1 MKTLLKSYSTV
12 GLWEGPFPPMIYFCL
27 KKKSGLLALNANL
40 HTVLH
45 IFTYDIPE
53 PLIPNMQNKIKLN
66 RVHDYSWIPTQWEG
80 HGARARARSHAHTH
94 THIFPLNSA
103 WFKLGSISGRHS
115 CEIWKV
121 EKRKAF
127 LLGLFLLLLASEIM
141 VLWWQQLS
149 FLCSSSG
156 GPWGSQ
162 WVAPLTEQLSNCQR
176 SRSCQPSLKFTPL
189 DLPTICNHSFP
200 ALNALLL

>member
-27 KKKSGLLALNANL
+27 KKKSGLLALNTNL

-80 HGARARARSHAHTH
+80 HGALARAHTH
-94 THIFPLNSA
+94 THIPIEQCL
-103 WFKLGSISGRHS
+103 IQIR
-115 CEIWKV
+115 IY
-121 EKRKAF
+121 
-127 LLGLFLLLLASEIM
+127 
-141 VLWWQQLS
+141 
-149 FLCSSSG
+149 
-156 GPWGSQ
+156 Q
-162 WVAPLTEQLSNCQR
+162 WE
-176 SRSCQPSLKFTPL
+176 
-189 DLPTICNHSFP
+189 
-200 ALNALLL
+200 ALLWNLESGKEKGFLAGPLFTAASKWDHGVVMAATKLFVQF